1 MKQHHDRGHL
11 GQRHGA
17 FPVAPA
23 FVAALVEQTL
33 RKQRLEL
40 LAEVVDKAEQLRGLV
55 HHGAPP

>member
-1 MKQHHDRGHL
+1 VKQHHNRGHL

-17 FPVAPA
+17 FTVAPA

-40 LAEVVDKAEQLRGLV
+40 LAEVVDQTEKLCGLI